1 MPNGCARNGMRSSE
15 RLGNVAVPCR
25 LHGEESGLIKALR
38 DRAHGGLR
46 RVIVDSKRDAEDARA
61 FFAAY
66 LPGLESRVESW
77 SGPDTAFESYGI
89 EDDILDALEP
99 EIGLPCGGS
108 IVIETTHALTAIDVN
123 TARNT
128 GRSGHAATVRAT
140 NLEAAEEIACQLRLR
155 NLGGLTVI
163 DFIHMDDPDD
173 EADVLAALL
182 DALADDPAFIRATGF
197 SELGLVELARRRG
210 AGPLRD
216 RIELTGDGT
225 DGNDGD

>member
-1 MPNGCARNGMRSSE
+1 MPPTCRAWRAASS
-15 RLGNVAVPCR
+15 
-25 LHGEESGLIKALR
+25 
-38 DRAHGGLR
+38 
-46 RVIVDSKRDAEDARA
+46 
-61 FFAAY
+61 
-66 LPGLESRVESW
+66 SW
-77 SGPDTAFESYGI
+77 SGPDTAFKSYGI